1 MNHEKSWTKVGPYQ
15 QGWIWKT
22 KKIREISQETDS
34 FNQTDPERKE
44 KPEEKI
50 FTFAVSNNLKFEL
63 LFRRSYVFY
72 NIVLYE
78 KIEHDKFMGG
88 SFFFFKFKLV
98 VIWFFTREPFIVTDK
113 CDYRKLIP
121 SRSVEVKGPEE
132 PWPLQI

>member
-88 SFFFFKFKLV
+88 SFFF
-98 VIWFFTREPFIVTDK
+98 
-113 CDYRKLIP
+113 
-121 SRSVEVKGPEE
+121 SSSS
-132 PWPLQI
+132 